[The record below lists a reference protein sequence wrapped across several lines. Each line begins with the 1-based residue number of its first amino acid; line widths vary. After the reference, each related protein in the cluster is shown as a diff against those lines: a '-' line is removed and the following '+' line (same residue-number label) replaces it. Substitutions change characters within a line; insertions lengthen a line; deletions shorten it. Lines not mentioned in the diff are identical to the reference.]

1 MPGIAYFIR
10 GCGESWAVIKLYP
23 DNREEVVQSDLTLLE
38 AEILCAMK
46 IADILK
52 PAPPRPVA
60 PVAAENGKPEP
71 RVARQLASSEAV
83 AS

>member
-46 IADILK
+46 IEGCAQS
-52 PAPPRPVA
+52 R
-60 PVAAENGKPEP
+60 G
-71 RVARQLASSEAV
+71 RRCRRARC
-83 AS
+83 